1 MTVKAIVELSLQPGR
16 RDEFVKLVEG
26 LMAQHLSM
34 MQAAGWQGSTLYE
47 VVDQPDRIV
56 EIAEW
61 ESAEARDAVMQSEAM
76 DSFAPVFELLAA
88 PFSATL
94 VTEFHYSRATAS

>member
-16 RDEFVKLVEG
+16 RDEFVKLLEG
-26 LMAQHLSM
+26 LMAQQLSM
-34 MQAAGWQGSTLYE
+34 MQAAGWHGSALYE
-47 VVDQPDRIV
+47 VVHQPDRII

-76 DSFAPVFELLAA
+76 SAFAPVFELLAA

-94 VTEFHYSRATAS
+94 VTELH

>member
-16 RDEFVKLVEG
+16 RDEFVKLFEG
-26 LMAQHLSM
+26 LMAQHLSTM
-34 MQAAGWQGSTLYE
+34 RAAGWHASTMYG
-47 VVDQPDRIV
+47 VVDNPDKIV

-61 ESAEARDAVMQSEAM
+61 ESAEARDAVMRSEAM
-76 DSFAPVFELLAA
+76 GAFEPVFDLLAA

-94 VTEFHYSRATAS
+94 ITELHE

>member
-1 MTVKAIVELSLQPGR
+1 MTIKAIVELSLQPGR
-16 RDEFVKLVEG
+16 RDEFVKLLEA
-26 LMAQHLSM
+26 LMAQHLAT
-34 MQAAGWQGSTLYE
+34 MQAAGWHRSTIYA
-47 VVDQPDRIV
+47 VVDDPDKIV

-76 DSFAPVFELLAA
+76 GAFAPVFELLAT

-94 VTEFHYSRATAS
+94 VTEFD